1 MNRRAFLS
9 LSVSSLALA
18 RRVPAQAA
26 DARPNFVFIMADD
39 MGPFDLGCY
48 GQTEIRTPHID
59 RAAAEGMRFTNCYA
73 GASVC
78 APSRSV
84 LMTGQ
89 HTGHTTVRANASLLT
104 GERVP
109 LRKEDRTIASVLKG
123 PEWRDAYDEERAYAT
138 AHFGKWGLGEPGTTG
153 LPNDHGFD
161 EFFGFLNQQHAHEH
175 YPKYLW
181 RNKSKEFLRGNRNGE
196 KREYA
201 SDLMAREALY
211 FIDRHRYEPFFLYFS
226 PTVPHAKLEAPEL
239 GEYASK
245 PWPDSAKNYAAMVT
259 RFDSYVGRILEK
271 LKETGLDE
279 RTVVFIASDNGGT
292 SEFGPFASLGRFK
305 GKKGV
310 VYEGGIRVPMI
321 VRWPGKIRAGAT
333 SDLPWGFQDV
343 LPTLADMA
351 GTRGFPPD
359 IDGRSVLPT
368 LLGKTQDPNVP
379 LYWEQVSRHG
389 LDQAVRIGE
398 WKGMR
403 HALDAPLELYN
414 LKDDVGETRNVA
426 AAHPEIV
433 AKMEAF
439 LAGCRTE
446 SPDYPSRPPKRGR

>member
-1 MNRRAFLS
+1 MENVPERSDTIAPLRSAHESPCVSFP
-9 LSVSSLALA
+9 SVSSLALA
-18 RRVPAQAA
+18 RRVRAQAA
-26 DARPNFVFIMADD
+26 DIRPNFVFIMADD

-310 VYEGGIRVPMI
+310 VYEGGFRVPMI
-321 VRWPGKIRAGAT
+321 ALAGE
-333 SDLPWGFQDV
+333 DP
-343 LPTLADMA
+343 
-351 GTRGFPPD
+351 RGRYQ
-359 IDGRSVLPT
+359 RSA
-368 LLGKTQDPNVP
+368 LGI
-379 LYWEQVSRHG
+379 SG
-389 LDQAVRIGE
+389 C
-398 WKGMR
+398 
-403 HALDAPLELYN
+403 
-414 LKDDVGETRNVA
+414 
-426 AAHPEIV
+426 AAHVGGHGRDARIPARYRRTLRAADAARKDTGSQRPAV
-433 AKMEAF
+433 
-439 LAGCRTE
+439 LGAGVPAW
-446 SPDYPSRPPKRGR
+446 S